1 MLTVRTYQDGG
12 LVEEAPF
19 DAGAVA
25 HARDVATRVW
35 VDAVDPSTDE
45 LHALQAAFGL
55 HELSIEDSRTWGQR
69 AKLERF
75 RDHDFIVVHGVDLDA
90 DDALIDREMHLYVGR
105 SFVAT
110 VRRTPIFDFR
120 STHARLERREP
131 LEREGIGH
139 LLYLLLDE
147 IVDGF
152 LDLVEKL
159 EALTDDIQDRVD
171 REDGSDGSHPERPLA
186 RDIFHVRRAV
196 ATFRRL
202 IVPMRE
208 VVDMLQESPGLV
220 TPTLAPYYRDVEDH
234 VIRTIELLDNVRDIL
249 TSAREVQLAIESMRL
264 NVVMKKV
271 TSWAAIILL
280 PTLIAGIY
288 GMNFRHMPELTWE
301 VGYAVALG
309 AMAITSGILYWVFR
323 RKDWL

>member
-1 MLTVRTYQDGG
+1 MTLRVYRDGA
-12 LVEEAPF
+12 LAEEVPF
-19 DAGAVA
+19 DPALAA
-25 HARDVATRVW
+25 HALDVASRVW
-35 VDAVDPSTDE
+35 VDAVDPTMEE
-45 LHALQAAFGL
+45 LLALQASFGL
-55 HELSIEDSRTWGQR
+55 HELSIEDSRSWGQR

-75 RDHDFIVVHGVDLDA
+75 RDHDFIVVHGVDLGA
-90 DDALIDREMHLYVGR
+90 DEDLVDREMHVYVGR

-120 STHARLERREP
+120 GAHERMERREP
-131 LEREGIGH
+131 LEHEGIGY

-147 IVDGF
+147 IVDGY
-152 LDLVEKL
+152 LDLVERL
-159 EALTDDIQDRVD
+159 EARTDEIQDRVD
-171 REDGSDGSHPERPLA
+171 REDDSGGSHPGRPLA
-186 RDIFHVRRAV
+186 RDIFHLRRTV

-208 VVDMLQESPGLV
+208 VADMLQESSGLV
-220 TPTLAPYYRDVEDH
+220 TPTLAPYFRDVQDH

-288 GMNFRHMPELTWE
+288 GMNFRHMPELSWQ
-301 VGYAVALG
+301 VGYPFALG
-309 AMAITSGILYWVFR
+309 TMALTAGILYWVFK